1 MTVTPAKQT
10 SRAITSEKKKAYGFI
25 LLGVLCIGTGPIF
38 VKFISAPGSLIAFY
52 RMLFATFF
60 LTLPALI
67 RNRQKP
73 QNLARKEIAIAMLGG
88 VVFATNTALQVTAI
102 TMTTASKVTLLDNTA
117 PIWVGLIGWLLMG
130 KRESWL
136 YWVGL
141 LVTMLGAAMMIN
153 ITSMRFDSSQSLG
166 DLIAIL
172 SGFTYG
178 LYLLLTSRIRTR
190 MNSLN
195 YSWILAFSGTL
206 TLLLFNG
213 AVGYLTHPISINT
226 LLLLIALAFSSQV
239 MGWILINQALGMLP
253 VAHASVILLG
263 QPVVTTLLGIW
274 ILSEVPTPLQAIGG
288 VICLAGIFLVQRSNM
303 NQKN

>member
-1 MTVTPAKQT
+1 MTAIPTNQT
-10 SRAITSEKKKAYGFI
+10 SRFITSEKRKAYGFI

-52 RMLFATFF
+52 RLLFAALL

-67 RNRQKP
+67 RNRQQP
-73 QNLARKEIAIAMLGG
+73 RKISRKDIAVAVLGG
-88 VVFATNTALQVTAI
+88 VAFSINIALWVTALSKTS
-102 TMTTASKVTLLDNTA
+102 ASKVTLLDNTA

-141 LVTMLGAAMMIN
+141 MATFLGAAMMIN
-153 ITSMRFDSSQSLG
+153 ITSMRLDANQNLG

-178 LYLLLTSRIRTR
+178 LYLLLTSRIRAR
-190 MNSLN
+190 MDSIT
-195 YSWILAFSGTL
+195 YSWILACSGSVTL
-206 TLLLFNG
+206 FLFNWM
-213 AVGYLTHPISINT
+213 AGYLFQSLSSHS
-226 LLLLIALAFSSQV
+226 LVLIFAMAISSQV
-239 MGWILINQALGMLP
+239 LGWILINQALGMLP
-253 VAHASVILLG
+253 VAHASVILIG

-274 ILSEVPTPLQAIGG
+274 ILSEIPTPLQAVGG
-288 VICLAGIFLVQRSNM
+288 VICLAGIFLVQRSNI
-303 NQKN
+303 NSEN